1 MGGTLVD
8 EKHKPRIS
16 KMSVI
21 ITAFIYAYVSLIFI
35 AIGITQYKSKK
46 PVGFYTGETPPK
58 QDELTDVPA
67 WNRAHGRMWIGYGI
81 AIPVSFVLG
90 LLLPADILSAILPCA
105 VIAIGIPCLI
115 LGHRM
120 LCSIYKHP

>member
-8 EKHKPRIS
+8 GKHKPRIS

-81 AIPVSFVLG
+81 AVMGSFILG
-90 LLLPADILSAILPCA
+90 LLLPNEILSASIPVLIILGA
-105 VIAIGIPCLI
+105 FPCLI
-115 LGHRM
+115 AAHNKLKKR
-120 LCSIYKHP
+120 YYRP